1 MVLDGQFNI
10 LETKIKNIIKNNDP
24 EKSIKLI
31 SEFKLPESNKLI
43 GKDGAT
49 KIYRNYAENSVEY
62 DSKKY
67 QNNINSYKQ
76 KVDKNISNSRKIS
89 KKNIK

>member
-31 SEFKLPESNKLI
+31 SEIKLPEGNKLI
-43 GKDGAT
+43 GKNGALR
-49 KIYRNYAENSVEY
+49 IYRNYAENSVEY

-67 QNNINSYKQ
+67 QTNINSYKE
-76 KVDKNISNSRKIS
+76 KVNKNISNSKKFS
-89 KKNIK
+89 KKI